1 MGTADQDFL
10 GTANLDF
17 LHVTELF
24 SSARI
29 SFLAIFYLHN
39 GIVSARKCR
48 HTTSRKDVLRM
59 SLEIHLAST

>member
-17 LHVTELF
+17 LHVIELF

-29 SFLAIFYLHN
+29 SFLDIF
-39 GIVSARKCR
+39 
-48 HTTSRKDVLRM
+48 
-59 SLEIHLAST
+59 